1 MGINRIVGITL
12 GMAMTVVFSSCSV
25 IDEDLSD
32 CGEELKELRL
42 DYDLHLVT
50 NLNIELQKEFDS
62 QVDAGIL
69 KALRNYLSP
78 IFTDYAHDLD
88 LSFYDHQ
95 GDFARL
101 HHEEHMMDAN
111 ELSFSIYIPQRQYMH
126 TAFANLEHNG
136 VVSFEGGDYAH
147 EARFLQS
154 GSDTSQPHKTGLFS
168 ARKMLKLSEQDDNE
182 TVYVHLYMANCAAAL
197 ILDTSEASLKDLKVL
212 STGFASG
219 FNITDSTYV
228 FSDNPPMILTDKI
241 NTGSNGRQCFCTV
254 NFPSPEPAAAT
265 RVTIDTEDPFVSVD
279 ASEALWQF
287 DVQATL
293 PDGKVTRSVLGVRT
307 PLRAGQ
313 LKILHARMYANGGL
327 EPGEKEVA
335 VSVTLDWKEA
345 GNYPVPL

>member
-1 MGINRIVGITL
+1 
-12 GMAMTVVFSSCSV
+12 MTVVFSGCSV

-50 NLNIELQKEFDS
+50 NLNIELQKELDN
-62 QVDAGIL
+62 QTDASIL
-69 KALRNYLSP
+69 KALRDYLSP

-101 HHEEHMMDAN
+101 HHEEHVMDAN
-111 ELSFSIYIPQRQYMH
+111 ELSFSVYIPQRQYMH
-126 TAFANLEHNG
+126 TAFANLERNG
-136 VVSFEGGDYAH
+136 VVSFEGGNYAH

-154 GSDTSQPHKTGLFS
+154 GSETASPHKTGLFS
-168 ARKMLKLSEQDDNE
+168 ARKMLQLSDNKTE
-182 TVYVHLYMANCAAAL
+182 YVHLYMTNCAAAL
-197 ILDTSEASLKDLKVL
+197 ILDTSAASLKDLKVL
-212 STGFASG
+212 ATGFASG
-219 FNITDSTYV
+219 FNLADSSYV
-228 FSDNPPMILTDKI
+228 FSDNPPIVLTDQI

-254 NFPSPEPAAAT
+254 NFPSPEPETAT
-265 RVTIDTEDPFVSVD
+265 RVTTETEDPFVSVD
-279 ASEALWQF
+279 ASKALWQF

-293 PDGKVTRSVLGVRT
+293 PDGKVTRSVLGVMK

-313 LKILHARMYANGGL
+313 MKVLHARMYANGGL

-335 VSVTLDWKEA
+335 VCVTLDWKEA
-345 GNYPVPL
+345 GHIDVPL